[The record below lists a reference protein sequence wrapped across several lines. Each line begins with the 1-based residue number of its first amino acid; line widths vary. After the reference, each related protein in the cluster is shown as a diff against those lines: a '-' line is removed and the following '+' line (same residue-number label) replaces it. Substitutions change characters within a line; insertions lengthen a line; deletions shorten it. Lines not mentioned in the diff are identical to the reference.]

1 MSCAHNDF
9 RCMGYYA
16 PIRSYMCT
24 KCGEVFIC
32 ECYKD
37 IAENLLPSQL
47 KRAKEFGTGV
57 EYIIQ
62 GFLPNL
68 CESCKGIPEPPRPMR
83 YGNKIDRYYW
93 KEIKKTYYQLIL
105 DWLKE
110 NDLSFQPIW
119 EIEKK
124 YPQISNTL
132 KRKALKTWKDIHKN
146 NPKYDM
152 SEPSQEYYIKN
163 FPAPIEEISI
173 ESIKKKNG
181 KKNITQWKIDTTLF
195 DTIESAVAR
204 YYENLGY
211 KVWLCEMKLI
221 ASLVGVFGIL
231 AKNYDPG
238 IRLSYN
244 HLTTHWE
251 ERTRIKK
258 DELLNNYI
266 QRGTKEYY
274 LRQEL
279 EVSNLLATLSVSND
293 LSFLFESLLLKEKTK
308 QRGNTRVMSL
318 RDQLGGEGDY
328 SIELTRD
335 ALKKIPKEIIYTM
348 VDWAIKDIYERRGGW
363 PDLLCTKPKEYKFI
377 EVKSTR
383 DKIRPEQFEW
393 FVWASKQGIECEL
406 CIVKS
411 KDRPNS

>member
-1 MSCAHNDF
+1 MSCIHDEF
-9 RCMGYYA
+9 RCMGYYT

-32 ECYKD
+32 ECDKE
-37 IAENLLPSQL
+37 ITETLLPTQL
-47 KRAKEFGTGV
+47 RSAREFGTGV
-57 EYIIQ
+57 EYMIQ
-62 GFLPNL
+62 GFLPYL

-93 KEIKKTYYQLIL
+93 REIDKTYYQSLL
-105 DWLKE
+105 EWLKV
-110 NDLSFQPIW
+110 NNLPFQPKW

-124 YPQISNTL
+124 YPKISKKL
-132 KRKALKTWKDIHKN
+132 KNEARDIWKEIHKK
-146 NPKYDM
+146 NPKYDV
-152 SEPSQEYYIKN
+152 SEPSQAYYIKN
-163 FPAPIEEISI
+163 FPAPIMEISLK
-173 ESIKKKNG
+173 SMKRKQD
-181 KKNITQWKIDTTLF
+181 KKNITQWKINKTIF

-204 YYENLGY
+204 YFENIGY
-211 KVWLCEMKLI
+211 KVWFCEMKLI

-238 IRLSYN
+238 IRLAYN

-251 ERTRIKK
+251 ERTRSKK

-266 QRGTKEYY
+266 KHGTREYY

-279 EVSNLLATLSVSND
+279 EVNNLLTVLSNSNN
-293 LSFLFESLLLKEKTK
+293 LSSLFESLLLKENNK
-308 QRGNTRVMSL
+308 QMGNTRVISL

-328 SIELTRD
+328 SIELTRN
-335 ALKKIPKEIIYTM
+335 ALQNIPKDTILTM
-348 VDWAIKDIYERRGGW
+348 VEWAIKDFYARRGGW
-363 PDLLCTKPKEYKFI
+363 PDLLCIKPNEYKFI

-393 FVWASKQGIECEL
+393 FTWASKQGIECEL
-406 CIVKS
+406 CIVKN
-411 KDRPNS
+411 KERPSS